1 MIDED
6 LKSIL
11 ESNWDETVVGKPRIV
26 LSREVRMIDLQ
37 AGDIIVIDAPTEEEE
52 FFGIGA
58 TDYLKRA
65 RCALHIRTSV
75 GAEQAKKMLQVVRS
89 VLRKKENWSGWA
101 LLRFAALESLMD
113 REKKIYSFTAEVEA
127 IKSESV

>member
-6 LKSIL
+6 LKAMLSN
-11 ESNWDETVVGKPRIV
+11 NWDETVVDRPRIV
-26 LSREVRMIDLQ
+26 LAREVRMIDLQ

-58 TDYLKRA
+58 RDYLKRA

-75 GAEQAKKMLQVVRS
+75 GAERAEKMLQVVRS

-101 LLRFAALESLMD
+101 LLRFVALESLMD